1 MLRKTPT
8 AWQDNK
14 RKAEGFSMPRLLKMN
29 DIELLKDYV
38 SADIYVRL
46 LANRHVCFV
55 LEDSSFLI
63 SFYFCDMKHPS
74 QREDKVCIY
83 CSSNDFVFMSDNE
96 LCAQLIGGM
105 DANKDHYTQLL
116 EFFHALTAN
125 DVYELEKIEDRITDL
140 EDSLLMDKSMKSYRT
155 AQIIGLRREL
165 LKMKRYYEQL
175 AMITSELAENANKAF
190 SKDLQKRFSALDRRI
205 DYLLNSVLHLR
216 EYITQV
222 REAYQAQIDI
232 EQNQIMRVFT
242 VITAVFLP
250 LTLIVGWFGMN
261 LQMPEYNWSFGYPYV
276 IGLSIT
282 VCLSSIVFFK
292 IKKWF

>member
-1 MLRKTPT
+1 MLRKALP
-8 AWQDNK
+8 AWPDTK
-14 RKAEGFSMPRLLKMN
+14 EKAEGFKMRRLLKMN

-38 SADIYVRL
+38 GADIYVRL
-46 LANRHVCFV
+46 LANRHVCFA

-63 SFYFCDMKHPS
+63 SFHFCDIKQPS
-74 QREDKVCIY
+74 QREVKVCIY
-83 CSSNDFVFMSDNE
+83 CSSNDFVFISDDKLCSE
-96 LCAQLIGGM
+96 LLIEL
-105 DANKDHYTQLL
+105 DANKDNQTQLL
-116 EFFHALTAN
+116 EFFHALTVN
-125 DVYELEKIEDRITDL
+125 DVYALEKLEDCITDL

-190 SKDLQKRFSALDRRI
+190 SEDLQKRFSSLDRRI

-261 LQMPEYNWSFGYPYV
+261 VQMPEYQWSLGYPYV
-276 IGLSIT
+276 IALSIT
-282 VCLSSIVFFK
+282 VCLASIIFFK

>member
-1 MLRKTPT
+1 MLRKAPT
-8 AWQDNK
+8 ARRNNK
-14 RKAEGFSMPRLLKMN
+14 GKAEGFGMRRILKMK
-29 DIELLKDYV
+29 DVELLKNYV
-38 SADIYVRL
+38 GADIYARL
-46 LANRHVCFV
+46 LANRHVCFA

-63 SFYFCDMKHPS
+63 SFHFCDIKNPS
-74 QREDKVCIY
+74 QRENKVSIY
-83 CSSNDFVFMSDNE
+83 CSSNDLVFMSDDNT
-96 LCAQLIGGM
+96 CAQLFDEI
-105 DANKDHYTQLL
+105 DVSKDNHTQLL
-116 EFFHALTAN
+116 WFFHALTAN
-125 DVYELEKIEDRITDL
+125 DVYDLEKLEDRITDL
-140 EDSLLMDKSMKSYRT
+140 EDSLLMDKTTKSYRT
-155 AQIIGLRREL
+155 TQIISLRREL

-190 SKDLQKRFSALDRRI
+190 SEDLQKRFSALDRRI

-261 LQMPEYNWSFGYPYV
+261 LQMPEYNWIFGYPYV

-282 VCLSSIVFFK
+282 VCLLSIVFFK
-292 IKKWF
+292 LKKWF